1 MNKIIKSNQIQIEA
15 LCKTFHVQSLEVFG
29 SATHDDNGDVSH
41 FDDLKSDIDFLV
53 EFNELGIANYA
64 DNFFGLQESLQ
75 QLFNRSVDLVVG
87 SSVKN
92 PYFLESI
99 EQDREFLY
107 AA

>member
-1 MNKIIKSNQIQIEA
+1 MNTIIETKQKEIEA
-15 LCKTFHVQSLEVFG
+15 LCEAFHVQVLEVFG
-29 SATHDDNGDVSH
+29 SVTRDDGS
-41 FDDLKSDIDFLV
+41 FDSSKSDIDFLV

-64 DNFFGLQESLQ
+64 DNFFGLQEALQ
-75 QLFNRSVDLVVG
+75 QLFNRPVDLVVG

-99 EQDREFLY
+99 KQDREFLY